1 MLAMKLG
8 QEIRLELPL
17 ELASKKA
24 AQTCVLRLKFASKEE
39 AAGIL
44 NIAHVIGK
52 TRLHLYEAK
61 NAEASF
67 SDGQSL
73 NQSSLNNSSLN
84 LEQTSYP
91 HPEELE
97 RSGQMQPEPS
107 RLSHHASQLSA
118 VHASSKTGQR
128 ISGNGQKSACLE
140 LASPS
145 PFTAQRSHRAAPEI
159 LQRSNVNTSSL
170 LTNQHQSLRPVGGMF
185 EEQEK
190 SCSAPWQRDRR
201 QLAGLPDPSTAG
213 AATRNEGQA
222 LSSGRVFDQGKAAVF
237 DASITKKQAPS
248 QSHPG
253 RPQVSNPPQ
262 QAQINSFEENRK
274 LASISEREYPPG
286 QTYSKSRQGL
296 SNGFLLD
303 NRSRDYQESYGDE
316 YESVQ
321 AHPADSQVYIQVDIS
336 SARRGDPNLSNTKS
350 DYSSCEPTSNF
361 IEAIGVSSH
370 DYRSGDKQQK
380 QGFSRKTQNSG
391 FYPQRREAEASNNL
405 QSRSGMGRQGLGPA
419 VISYDGYSSIHQ
431 DQEYS
436 QESNQFTDSVLSNSL
451 HLGQQERAYHT
462 QQATAFEE
470 KLGSANISLF
480 ERMNEKEK
488 EASVSEIYTDELAFL
503 YPLGIF
509 IEGRKKWAV
518 HSERQDFEPLTTD
531 GTHVRFWNEFAIN
544 EPFFISK
551 EFSLWTGSSMNKL
564 EDTCVGIRIK
574 RNLPAPEA
582 CASIESKLDI
592 ISKTESEFNELKKE
606 AAEFRAKLKSLIKT
620 LNTRKPW
627 QENYPLK
634 FLDVEE
640 MHLGEYATKSSS
652 ESRPLSGYRHEDPS
666 IRKLNQQTAFNSSE
680 LEPSRR
686 IPITGQ
692 SDHPSMRVPI
702 TKNVRS
708 PRKISHNV

>member
-67 SDGQSL
+67 SDGQSF

-91 HPEELE
+91 HPEEFE

-107 RLSHHASQLSA
+107 RVSHHASQLSA
-118 VHASSKTGQR
+118 AHASSKTGQR

-140 LASPS
+140 PATPS
-145 PFTAQRSHRAAPEI
+145 PFVAPRSHRAAPE
-159 LQRSNVNTSSL
+159 LQLRSNNTSSL
-170 LTNQHQSLRPVGGMF
+170 LTNQHQSHRPVGGMF

-201 QLAGLPDPSTAG
+201 QLPGLSDPSTAG
-213 AATRNEGQA
+213 AAVRNEGQA
-222 LSSGRVFDQGKAAVF
+222 LSSGRIFDQGKATVF
-237 DASITKKQAPS
+237 DASITKKQAPPP
-248 QSHPG
+248 SHPG
-253 RPQVSNPPQ
+253 RPHVSNPPP
-262 QAQINSFEENRK
+262 QAQISSFEENRK

-286 QTYSKSRQGL
+286 QTFSKSRQGL
-296 SNGFLLD
+296 FSEFQLD

-316 YESVQ
+316 YESVP
-321 AHPADSQVYIQVDIS
+321 AHPADSQVYIQVDMS
-336 SARRGDPNLSNTKS
+336 SARRGDTNLSNTKS

-361 IEAIGVSSH
+361 NEAIGVSSH
-370 DYRSGDKQQK
+370 DYRSGDMQQK

-405 QSRSGMGRQGLGPA
+405 QSRSGLGRHGLVPT

-431 DQEYS
+431 DHEYS

-451 HLGQQERAYHT
+451 HLGHQERAYHT
-462 QQATAFEE
+462 QQATAFEQ
-470 KLGSANISLF
+470 KLDPANISLF
-480 ERMNEKEK
+480 ERTNEKEK
-488 EASVSEIYTDELAFL
+488 ESSVSEIYTDELAFL

-509 IEGRKKWAV
+509 VEGRKKWAV

-544 EPFFISK
+544 ELFFISK
-551 EFSLWTGSSMNKL
+551 EFSLWNGSSTKKL

-574 RNLPAPEA
+574 RNLPAPEV

-606 AAEFRAKLKSLIKT
+606 AAEFRAKLKSLMKT

-634 FLDVEE
+634 FIDVEE

-652 ESRPLSGYRHEDPS
+652 ESRPLSGYRYEDPS
-666 IRKLNQQTAFNSSE
+666 IRKLNQQTAFNNNE

-686 IPITGQ
+686 ISTTGH